1 LLLKFVTFVVLFKT
15 EYIMNLLLTIQIV
28 AQTDVSE
35 QELQTLCD
43 PLVSVFDAA
52 CETAC
57 HNHGKPVYYRT
68 GELIDA
74 PDSPAM
80 RYVAVLHMSKPRP
93 EALRQLFL
101 SLQPLFDSQLPS
113 CTLQW
118 KTESLDFLP

>member
-1 LLLKFVTFVVLFKT
+1 MNMLF
-15 EYIMNLLLTIQIV
+15 TIQIV
-28 AQTDVSE
+28 AQNDVSD

-43 PLVSVFDAA
+43 PWVSVFDAA

-57 HNHGKPVYYRT
+57 HNHGKPVYYSQ

-74 PDSPAM
+74 PNSPAM
-80 RYVAVLHMSKPRP
+80 RYVAVLNMSKHRH
-93 EALRQLFL
+93 EDLQQLFQA
-101 SLQPLFDSQLPS
+101 LQPLFHTQLPS

>member
-1 LLLKFVTFVVLFKT
+1 
-15 EYIMNLLLTIQIV
+15 MNILLTIQIV
-28 AQTDVSE
+28 PQNDVSD

-57 HNHGKPVYYRT
+57 HNHGKPVYYSQ

-74 PDSPAM
+74 PNSPAM
-80 RYVAVLHMSKPRP
+80 RYVAVLNMSKPRH
-93 EALRQLFL
+93 EALQQLFQA
-101 SLQPLFDSQLPS
+101 LQPLCDTQLPS